1 MALCRYYFKRYFGC
15 CLGHDSITLS
25 EPCFT
30 GWFYEDKS
38 GIMQDDKAGSMR
50 DCLFWGMKRRMGYN
64 HGVIDKG
71 VRADGDKER
80 FNYILSYL

>member
-1 MALCRYYFKRYFGC
+1 MLHEELSV
-15 CLGHDSITLS
+15 LGD
-25 EPCFT
+25 EA
-30 GWFYEDKS
+30 EN
-38 GIMQDDKAGSMR
+38 
-50 DCLFWGMKRRMGYN
+50 GYN

>member
-1 MALCRYYFKRYFGC
+1 
-15 CLGHDSITLS
+15 
-25 EPCFT
+25 
-30 GWFYEDKS
+30 
-38 GIMQDDKAGSMR
+38 MQDDKAGSMR
-50 DCLFWGMKRRMGYN
+50 DCLFWGTKRRMGYN

>member
-1 MALCRYYFKRYFGC
+1 
-15 CLGHDSITLS
+15 
-25 EPCFT
+25 
-30 GWFYEDKS
+30 
-38 GIMQDDKAGSMR
+38 MR
-50 DCLFWGMKRRMGYN
+50 DCLFWGTDEAENGYN